1 MKESDI
7 SINSA
12 NFSVENTYQ
21 QAEGY
26 YNDCIELMK
35 GSKYDFFNPNEEL
48 SEAEAQNKYNEKN
61 RRLQTLGQA
70 FELYLKYILLANDL
84 EQNPNIDAS
93 ELWKNWIRGH
103 KFKELFSKA
112 TSGEHQVN
120 NFTRALIKT
129 INSFLQFPGAELK
142 ETKSFYFNHQF
153 KIYDDYSGLGLI
165 QRGDNPDIIVNFEL
179 TPEEWDYFSE
189 EELNR
194 LQEVNN
200 SLYESCRYSMQKTT
214 NYDFAENFHYISA
227 IRFFATMIHENGGKI
242 PENLDVAYLKT
253 NLLDPKLLELV
264 HKFRSDDEINK
275 FLNMKI
281 ISQDANILAVLLSD
295 KFYSIEDIEEL
306 LSLRDFEG
314 KEQNLL
320 NIISIHVPIDK
331 VKYYISQN
339 IPFEIFDL
347 KNYRLEQFE
356 KILSIRN
363 VGEYIKENQHL
374 IPLIDDAVSISFGIG
389 IKPNDMI
396 SILNMPTFIVAPE
409 LLPYLLDE
417 LKGYKEEFEYLG
429 MDIMQEVIA
438 KENEQFR
445 KTKLKEITT
454 AKSKELTEI
463 IKQNIDKVFY
473 EYIMNEQTPKFFDN
487 NNLQKIKSRT

>member
-1 MKESDI
+1 MKESEI
-7 SINSA
+7 SISSA

-35 GSKYDFFNPNEEL
+35 MSKYDFFNPNEEL

-61 RRLQTLGQA
+61 RRLQTLGQS
-70 FELYLKYILLANDL
+70 FELYLKYILLANNL

-93 ELWKNWIRGH
+93 ELWGNWIRGH

-112 TSGEHQVN
+112 NSGEHQVN

-129 INSFLQFPGAELK
+129 INSFLQFPGAEPK

-165 QRGDNPDIIVNFEL
+165 QRTDNPDIIINFEL
-179 TPEEWDYFSE
+179 SPEEWDYFNE

-194 LQEVNN
+194 IQEVNN

-227 IRFFATMIHENGGKI
+227 IKFFATMIHENGGKI
-242 PENLDVAYLKT
+242 PENLGVAYLKT
-253 NLLDPKLLELV
+253 KLLDPQLLELV
-264 HKFRSDDEINK
+264 YNFRSDDEINRI
-275 FLNMKI
+275 LNMKI
-281 ISQDANILAVLLSD
+281 VSQNANILATLLSD
-295 KFYSIEDIEEL
+295 KFYSIEDIEEI
-306 LSLRDFEG
+306 LSLRNFEG
-314 KEQNLL
+314 KEENLL
-320 NIISIHVPIDK
+320 NIISQHVSLDK

-347 KNYRLEQFE
+347 KNYRLETFE
-356 KILSIRN
+356 KILSIEN
-363 VGEYIKENQHL
+363 VGAYIKENKYL
-374 IPLIDDAVSISFGIG
+374 ITEIDNVVSISFGIG

-396 SILNMPTFIVAPE
+396 SILTMPTFIAAPE
-409 LLPYLLDE
+409 LLSYLLEELKSYKDE
-417 LKGYKEEFEYLG
+417 LTPLG
-429 MDIMQEVIA
+429 MSIMQDVIA
-438 KENEQFR
+438 KENKEFR

-454 AKSKELTEI
+454 AKSNELTEI

-473 EYIMNEQTPKFFDN
+473 EYIINEKTPKFFVDYN
-487 NNLQKIKSRT
+487 PTKDKSRT